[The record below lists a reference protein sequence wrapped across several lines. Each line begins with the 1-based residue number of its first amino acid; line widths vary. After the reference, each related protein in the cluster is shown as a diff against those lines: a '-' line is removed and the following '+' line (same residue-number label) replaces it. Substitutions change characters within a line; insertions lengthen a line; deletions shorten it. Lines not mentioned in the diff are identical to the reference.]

1 MPRIPSGRRGI
12 IYVKIQPVSNLDKL
26 ISHFEKFPGIGGRQ
40 AKRFAFHILT
50 LPQSSTTELAELIG
64 SLKSTVVECASCHR
78 FFSQSGGAANLCSI
92 CTSDNR
98 DQHKLMV
105 VAADSDITA
114 IERSGV
120 YDGLYFV
127 LGGTVPLLHSED
139 SKKLRGGAL
148 KSTVEAR
155 IPGGLNEVIL
165 AFAVNPDGENTARF
179 VESIIMPLLPMTH
192 EPLTITHLGR
202 GLSTGSELEYADPE
216 TIKNALRNRG

>member
-1 MPRIPSGRRGI
+1 M
-12 IYVKIQPVSNLDKL
+12 SNLDKL

-40 AKRFAFHILT
+40 AKRFVFHILT
-50 LPQSSTTELAELIG
+50 LPPNDVKELAELVG
-64 SLKSTVVECASCHR
+64 NLKATVIECASCHR
-78 FFSQSGGAANLCSI
+78 FYSRNGGEGTLCSI
-92 CTSDNR
+92 CTSNNR
-98 DQHKLMV
+98 DHSKLMV
-105 VAADSDITA
+105 VSADSDITA

-139 SKKLRGGAL
+139 AKKLRGGAL

-155 IPGGLNEVIL
+155 IPAGLSEVIL
-165 AFAVNPDGENTARF
+165 GFAVNPDGENTARF
-179 VESIIMPLLPMTH
+179 VESIIMPLLVNTH
-192 EPLTITHLGR
+192 EPLTISHLGR